1 MDGITMKMSTIEF
14 HFSNGIR
21 KQSLIINQ
29 NNEEYTTFLGKLP
42 TLFSF
47 EDQIG
52 VNKINYPNRDLLL
65 MTDSHESQNH
75 VNVRYKH
82 LSKIIELGSFSF
94 NKKEWKQTKER
105 FQVLID
111 VVDSSH

>member
-1 MDGITMKMSTIEF
+1 MMTCSTIEF

-52 VNKINYPNRDLLL
+52 VNKISYSNRDLLL
-65 MTDSHESQNH
+65 ITTSPDSQDLVTVSFKHSGQIIILGTFLFSVDEMSQT
-75 VNVRYKH
+75 R
-82 LSKIIELGSFSF
+82 
-94 NKKEWKQTKER
+94 ER

-111 VVDSSH
+111 VAD

>member
-29 NNEEYTTFLGKLP
+29 NNEEYTAFLGKLP

-52 VNKINYPNRDLLL
+52 VNKISYPNRDLLL
-65 MTDSHESQNH
+65 INDSHESQNH
-75 VNVRYKH
+75 VNVSFKH
-82 LSKIIELGSFSF
+82 SGQMIILGTFLLSKEEMS
-94 NKKEWKQTKER
+94 QTRER

-111 VVDSSH
+111 AAVAD